1 MATLRIRQ
9 IVGQF
14 GHYAGGL
21 AVRGVEVVGKLGLY
35 MLAAAALGT
44 HEAGLFFLCITWVGL
59 ASTAARLGLER
70 AITRHI
76 AAEIAVGRGRA
87 ARSALFTGLA
97 WTSVGGAVA
106 GLLTIAVAEP
116 AARHLF
122 HEPDLARP
130 LALSALLL
138 VPQTLSATVGHALAG
153 LKRGV
158 AAQLVQNASWP
169 ALTLLAV
176 LAGVDRLDHL
186 LYAMAGALTLATLLG
201 LVLVAASRGSF
212 RDAPLIGAG
221 AVAGGTEH
229 EALPGLWH
237 TALPLGMVEVIQVS
251 ISAIPVL
258 VLGAF
263 AEPAAVGAFSVAHRI
278 SILIWVVI
286 ISIGTVAAPHF
297 AELHRRGEMAALR
310 LANRRVRLVTALAG
324 IPIILAMV
332 AAPATLLRLVGPGFE
347 MAAPALVILAAGQLV
362 NCLLPSQDVLLAM
375 TGHGR
380 LLQRL
385 NLLQFAS
392 CCVLSALLIPPFG
405 MIGAAVVGA
414 ITIVQGAIGTSWTV
428 RRLMPAAF

>member
-44 HEAGLFFLCITWVGL
+44 HDAGLFFLCITWVGL

-106 GLLTIAVAEP
+106 GLLTIAVADP

-212 RDAPLIGAG
+212 RDAPLIAAG

-310 LANRRVRLVTALAG
+310 VANRRVRLVTALAG

-405 MIGAAVVGA
+405 MMGAAVVGA

>member
-1 MATLRIRQ
+1 MAASRIRH

-44 HEAGLFFLCITWVGL
+44 HDAGLFFLCITWIGL

-87 ARSALFTGLA
+87 ARAALFTGLA
-97 WTSVGGAVA
+97 WTFAGGAVA
-106 GLLTIAVAEP
+106 ALVTLAIADPV
-116 AARHLF
+116 ARHLF
-122 HEPDLARP
+122 HEPELARP

-138 VPQTLSATVGHALAG
+138 VPQTWVATVGHALAG

-169 ALTLLAV
+169 ALTLLAL

-186 LYAMAGALTLATLLG
+186 LYAMAGALALSTLLG
-201 LVLVAASRGSF
+201 LALIVQRRDSF
-212 RDAPLIGAG
+212 RDAPDASDGPG
-221 AVAGGTEH
+221 Q
-229 EALPGLWH
+229 EALPSLWH

-251 ISAIPVL
+251 ISAVPVL
-258 VLGAF
+258 VLGMF
-263 AEPAAVGAFSVAHRI
+263 ADPAAVGAFSVAHRI

-297 AELHRRGEMAALR
+297 AELHRRGQMAALR
-310 LANRRVRLVTALAG
+310 TANRRVRLVTALAG
-324 IPIILAMV
+324 IPIILAMTV
-332 AAPATLLRLVGPGFE
+332 APAMLLRLVGPGFDT
-347 MAAPALVILAAGQLV
+347 AAPALVILAAGQLV
-362 NCLLPSQDVLLAM
+362 NCLLPSQDVMLAM

-380 LLQRL
+380 QLQRL
-385 NLLQFAS
+385 NLLQFLG
-392 CCVLSALLIPPFG
+392 CCALSAILIPAFG
-405 MIGAAVVGA
+405 MIGAALVGTVA
-414 ITIVQGAIGTSWTV
+414 IIQGAIGTSWMV